1 MQVFPEAL
9 FHQLLLA
16 MVHPDRETHVGA
28 HRIFSD
34 VLVPSSVQPRMC
46 STVSELSK
54 AYELHRT
61 LSRTV
66 SLFASSASL
75 FEKLR
80 REMRSFRDYASKDDL
95 DKINHNNDGQDISS
109 DITRP
114 YKFHSN
120 KKRLYDVEDPFL
132 FSTEEQNPLNE
143 PDWKELVCNSLS

>member
-34 VLVPSSVQPRMC
+34 ILVPSSVLPRMC
-46 STVSELSK
+46 STTSELPN
-54 AYELHRT
+54 AHELHRT

-66 SLFASSASL
+66 SLFASSASV

-95 DKINHNNDGQDISS
+95 DKINHSNDGLDVSS
-109 DITRP
+109 NTTRP

-120 KKRLYDVEDPFL
+120 KKRLYSMEDAFL
-132 FSTEEQNPLNE
+132 SSTEEHNPQGE
-143 PDWKELVCNSLS
+143 PDWKGLVCNSLS